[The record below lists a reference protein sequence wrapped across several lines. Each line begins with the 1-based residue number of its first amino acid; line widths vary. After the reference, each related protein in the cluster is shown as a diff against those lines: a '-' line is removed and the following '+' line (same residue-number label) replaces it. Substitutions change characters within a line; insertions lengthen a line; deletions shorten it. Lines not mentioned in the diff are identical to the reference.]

1 MTARALGIGPGGSL
15 LVRPD
20 GAPAQVGDARPLLAA

>member
-1 MTARALGIGPGGSL
+1 MTLRALGSQPGGSL

-20 GAPAQVGDARPLLAA
+20 GAPWTEAVNEQRAA